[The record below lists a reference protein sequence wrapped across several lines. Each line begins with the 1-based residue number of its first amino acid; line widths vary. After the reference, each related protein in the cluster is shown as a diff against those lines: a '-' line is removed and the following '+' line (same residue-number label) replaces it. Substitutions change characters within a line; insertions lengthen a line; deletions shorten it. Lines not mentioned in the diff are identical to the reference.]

1 MTLDISFGL
10 IDSSKEMEIE
20 RYEKRKEANAG
31 NEQGGVILRMLDA
44 RG

>member
-10 IDSSKEMEIE
+10 IDLSKETEIE
-20 RYEKRKEANAG
+20 RYEKGKEANAG

-44 RG
+44 CG